1 MQNLTFS
8 PSEVDTLRAIVW
20 DSIKSEEESVSNF
33 EGMNSS
39 DIEKTL
45 LWSKR
50 ALLFD
55 KLQPAT

>member
-20 DSIKSEEESVSNF
+20 DSIKSEEESVSDF
-33 EGMNSS
+33 EGLNLS

-45 LWSKR
+45 FWYKR
-50 ALLFD
+50 ALLFE